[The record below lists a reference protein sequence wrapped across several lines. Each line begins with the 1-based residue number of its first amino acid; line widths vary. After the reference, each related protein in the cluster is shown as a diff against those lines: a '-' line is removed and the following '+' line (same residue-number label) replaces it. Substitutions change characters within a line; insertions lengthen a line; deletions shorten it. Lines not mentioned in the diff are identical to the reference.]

1 MQLNKSRL
9 SKLAGLLTEG
19 HHETTEEVDN
29 ATSEDA
35 LFDKDPADDPEA
47 TSASGDLS
55 ADLTAGYSLG
65 PYGIAQME
73 SLQIAVLQEMKLME
87 EGMFD
92 FLKPR
97 GGRWKDATGM
107 SHPDMGG
114 GPGHDSH
121 DMSAHD
127 LAVALVNVMED
138 PNRGTIWSGGILRG
152 SSEKDDK
159 KNWLQI
165 SGVGS
170 FNHFLQAAL
179 DSLGIPDPSGQFVQA
194 TLDSWESD
202 GIITREEPEVF
213 WMRGLGRPGPNPGAV
228 WLKWSG
234 FERLKRLRDKSGQV
248 GRTQYS
254 Y

>member
-1 MQLNKSRL
+1 MQFNKSRL

-19 HHETTEEVDN
+19 HHETTEEVDD

-35 LFDKDPADDPEA
+35 LFSKDPAD
-47 TSASGDLS
+47 S
-55 ADLTAGYSLG
+55 ADEDGDGGLSDSYSLG
-65 PYGIAQME
+65 PYGAITVSEMAA
-73 SLQIAVLQEMKLME
+73 LQRAVLQEMKMLE

-234 FERLKRLRDKSGQV
+234 FERLKRLRDKSSQT
-248 GRTQYS
+248 GRTQYA